1 MAGSGWPDSGETR
14 VPLATVASIPESEWF
29 RAIANSAPVLLWVS
43 DATSGC
49 VYFNDR
55 WLVFRGRSLEQELGD
70 GWAEGVHPDD
80 LDRCLEIYRTHFEA
94 HAPFEMEYRLRRYDG
109 AYRWVLDTGT
119 PRYADEEFAG
129 FIGSCIDVTER
140 HEAEQALR
148 ESERRT
154 AVSEELYHALAE
166 TMPALVLTT
175 SATGEVQYCNR
186 QLVEYCGRDVEGLRG
201 SRWLELIH
209 PDDVRDG
216 RAAWVRRTQVVRPF
230 AAEYRIRRAD
240 GRYRWHLT
248 HTAPL
253 RDSSGQLQAWVGV
266 SLDVHD
272 RHQSEDEARRAA
284 VDLQRA
290 GAAKDEFLGLVSHE
304 LRTPITTIFGNAQVL
319 RRLSEQLDRETIAAA
334 MSDIE
339 QEAIRLQQL
348 VDNMFVL
355 ARIEAGESIPMEPI
369 LLSRIVTKA
378 VSEHLAR
385 YPERAIVIQDDAGA
399 APVRGEAAYVEQT
412 LRNLLSNAEKYS
424 PSERPLT
431 VAIDRSDEQ
440 AAVRVL
446 DHGIGITVDESA
458 HLFEAFYRSPRAS
471 DSAPGAGIGLAVCKR
486 LVEAQG
492 GQIWARPREGGGT
505 EVGFTLPFEPEVTA

>member
-1 MAGSGWPDSGETR
+1 MAGSGWPDSGKTR
-14 VPLATVASIPESEWF
+14 AAAPTFAGVPAAEWF
-29 RAIANSAPVLLWVS
+29 RAIANSAPVMLWVS
-43 DATSGC
+43 DETAGC

-55 WLVFRGRSLEQELGD
+55 WLAFRGRGLDEEAGD
-70 GWAEGVHPDD
+70 GWAEGVHRDD
-80 LDRCLEIYRTHFEA
+80 LDRCMEIYRRHFA
-94 HAPFEMEYRLRRYDG
+94 ARAPFEMEYRLRRYDR
-109 AYRWVLDTGT
+109 AYRWVLDAGT
-119 PRYADEEFAG
+119 PRYANGEFAG
-129 FIGSCIDVTER
+129 FIGSCIDVTGR

-175 SATGEVQYCNR
+175 TAAGEVQYCNR
-186 QLVEYCGRDVEGLRG
+186 QLLEYCGREIEGFRG
-201 SRWLELIH
+201 ARWVELIH

-216 RAAWVRRTQVVRPF
+216 RGAWVGLVQAARPF

-240 GRYRWHLT
+240 GQYRWHLT

-253 RDSSGQLQAWVGV
+253 RDSSGEVQAWVGV

-272 RHQSEDEARRAA
+272 RRQSEEEAHRAA
-284 VDLQRA
+284 IDLQRA

-319 RRLSEQLDRETIAAA
+319 RRLSGQLDAETIAAA
-334 MSDIE
+334 MNDIE
-339 QEAIRLQQL
+339 QESMRLQQL

-355 ARIEAGESIPMEPI
+355 ARIEAGETIPMEPI
-369 LLSRIVTKA
+369 LLSRIVAKA
-378 VSEHLAR
+378 VNEHLAR
-385 YPERAIVIQDDAGA
+385 YPERTIAVRDEAGM
-399 APVRGEAAYVEQT
+399 APARGESAYVEQT

-424 PSERPLT
+424 PRDKLLT
-431 VAIDRSDEQ
+431 VVINRSDEQ

-446 DHGIGITVDESA
+446 DAGIGITAEESA
-458 HLFEAFYRSPRAS
+458 HLFQAFYRSPRAS
-471 DSAPGAGIGLAVCKR
+471 DSVPGAGIGLAVCKR

-492 GQIWARPREGGGT
+492 GQIWAMAREEGGT

>member
-1 MAGSGWPDSGETR
+1 MWHGPGPSHRDQCVADSSRSVSVMDLQPGRTALFRAVARGAGSIPTIVRRWRGYRAWGRQRGGGRDMAGSGWPDSGETR
-14 VPLATVASIPESEWF
+14 VPLATVASVPESEWF

-55 WLVFRGRSLEQELGD
+55 WLVFRGRSLKQELGD

-216 RAAWVRRTQVVRPF
+216 RAAW
-230 AAEYRIRRAD
+230 A
-240 GRYRWHLT
+240 
-248 HTAPL
+248 
-253 RDSSGQLQAWVGV
+253 
-266 SLDVHD
+266 
-272 RHQSEDEARRAA
+272 
-284 VDLQRA
+284 
-290 GAAKDEFLGLVSHE
+290 
-304 LRTPITTIFGNAQVL
+304 
-319 RRLSEQLDRETIAAA
+319 
-334 MSDIE
+334 
-339 QEAIRLQQL
+339 
-348 VDNMFVL
+348 
-355 ARIEAGESIPMEPI
+355 
-369 LLSRIVTKA
+369 
-378 VSEHLAR
+378 
-385 YPERAIVIQDDAGA
+385 
-399 APVRGEAAYVEQT
+399 
-412 LRNLLSNAEKYS
+412 
-424 PSERPLT
+424 
-431 VAIDRSDEQ
+431 
-440 AAVRVL
+440 
-446 DHGIGITVDESA
+446 
-458 HLFEAFYRSPRAS
+458 
-471 DSAPGAGIGLAVCKR
+471 
-486 LVEAQG
+486 
-492 GQIWARPREGGGT
+492 
-505 EVGFTLPFEPEVTA
+505 